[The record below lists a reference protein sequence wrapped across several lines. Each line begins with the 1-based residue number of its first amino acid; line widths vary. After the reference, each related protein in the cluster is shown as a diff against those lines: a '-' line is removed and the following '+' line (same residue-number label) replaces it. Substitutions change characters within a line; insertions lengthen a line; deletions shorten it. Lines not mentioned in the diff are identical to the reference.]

1 MDHVIDKLEHKTNE
15 KDINSEKINTERLK
29 NDLILLKI
37 LLKQENC
44 IKEQTS

>member
-1 MDHVIDKLEHKTNE
+1 MDHVIDKLEHEAIDK
-15 KDINSEKINTERLK
+15 NSEKINKERLK

-44 IKEQTS
+44 LKEQTS

>member
-1 MDHVIDKLEHKTNE
+1 MDHVIDKLEHE
-15 KDINSEKINTERLK
+15 AIDKDKNSEKINTERLK